1 MRSLFLCALTI
12 LLQVM
17 AVFHCPFSLA
27 QSLAERNES
36 LLREIQEVHGL
47 SEAQMEGIRAV
58 FKASRVIGQ
67 GNPAV
72 SEHPM
77 TPTE

>member
-17 AVFHCPFSLA
+17 AAFHCPFSLA

-47 SEAQMEGIRAV
+47 SEEEMEGIRAV
-58 FKASRVIGQ
+58 FKASRYIGQ